1 MTAIVER
8 ISRPVIETLRLAGA
22 DGLSLAADAAG
33 PLGGRPVVLM
43 HGGGQT
49 RHAWRRAVLELAA
62 GGWRALSLD
71 ARGHGDSAWPSDGD
85 YGMDRLCEDLRAVVR
100 TLDRKP
106 VLVGASMGGNTA
118 LLAESQT
125 PGLAHALVLVDVVP
139 RIEAAGVQRIVD
151 FMTAQPEGFANLDE
165 AADAVAAYNPSRPR
179 PRDAQGLAKN
189 LRQGEDGRW
198 RWHWDPRFMAA
209 DASLREARIQEIRE
223 QLAHAASR
231 VRVPT
236 LLVRGTQSDVVSAE
250 GVEALRTQMPHLE
263 TTDVPDAGHMVA
275 GDRNDPFN
283 LAMLDFL
290 RRHARPER

>member
-1 MTAIVER
+1 MAAATER
-8 ISRPVIETLRLAGA
+8 FTTPEIETLRFAGA
-22 DGLSLAADAAG
+22 GGLTLFADAAG
-33 PLGGRPVVLM
+33 PVNGRPVLLM

-49 RHAWRRAVLELAA
+49 RHAWRRALRELAA
-62 GGWRALSLD
+62 GGWRAISLD
-71 ARGHGDSAWPSDGD
+71 ARGHGDSAWPADGD
-85 YGMDRLCEDLRAVVR
+85 YGMDSLCDDLRAVVR
-100 TLDRKP
+100 TLDRAP

-151 FMTAQPEGFANLDE
+151 FMTAQPEGFTSLDQ

-179 PRDAQGLAKN
+179 PRDAQGLTKN
-189 LRQGEDGRW
+189 LRQGPDGRW

-209 DASLREARIQEIRE
+209 DASEREARIQEVRDRM
-223 QLAHAASR
+223 AHAASR

-263 TTDVPDAGHMVA
+263 TADVPDAGHMVA

-283 LAMLDFL
+283 VAMLDFL
-290 RRHARPER
+290 RRYAQPDG

>member
-1 MTAIVER
+1 MVVTIEGNT
-8 ISRPVIETLRLAGA
+8 RPEIETLRLAGA

-49 RHAWRRAVLELAA
+49 RHAWRRALLELAA

-85 YGMDRLCEDLRAVVR
+85 YGMDRLCDDLRAVVR

-151 FMTAQPEGFANLDE
+151 FMTA
-165 AADAVAAYNPSRPR
+165 
-179 PRDAQGLAKN
+179 
-189 LRQGEDGRW
+189 
-198 RWHWDPRFMAA
+198 HWAHLPYELLGHV
-209 DASLREARIQEIRE
+209 SNRIINE
-223 QLAHAASR
+223 LKGVSR
-231 VRVPT
+231 VVYDISGKPPAT
-236 LLVRGTQSDVVSAE
+236 IE
-250 GVEALRTQMPHLE
+250 WE
-263 TTDVPDAGHMVA
+263 
-275 GDRNDPFN
+275 
-283 LAMLDFL
+283 
-290 RRHARPER
+290 